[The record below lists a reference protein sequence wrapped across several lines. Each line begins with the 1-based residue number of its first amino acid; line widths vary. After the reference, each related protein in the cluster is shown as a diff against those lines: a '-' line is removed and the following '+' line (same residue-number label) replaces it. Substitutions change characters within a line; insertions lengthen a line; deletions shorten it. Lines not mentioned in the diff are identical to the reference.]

1 MERDF
6 RDMLSAL
13 SDEKVEYLLVGAHA
27 MAVHGCPR
35 ATQDIDFWIRP
46 SPENAR
52 RVFRALTVFGA
63 PLQSVVI
70 QDFENPGTIFQIGLP
85 PLRIDVITSIDGV
98 EFDEAWQNRLEVQ
111 LEGIA
116 AMVIGR
122 EQLLKNK
129 KSTGRPKDVSDA
141 MLLEKQKANEKS

>member
-6 RDMLSAL
+6 KDMLSAF

-35 ATQDIDFWIRP
+35 ATQDIDFWVRP
-46 SPENAR
+46 SPQNAK
-52 RVFRALTVFGA
+52 RVFRALAVFGA
-63 PLQSVVI
+63 PLESVAA

-85 PLRIDVITSIDGV
+85 PLRIDIITSIDGV
-98 EFDEAWQNRLEVQ
+98 EFDEAWQNRLEIV
-111 LEGIA
+111 LDGLA

-122 EQLLKNK
+122 EELLKNK
-129 KSTGRPKDVSDA
+129 KSTGRPKDIGDA
-141 MLLEKQKANEKS
+141 KLLEKQKADEES